1 MHKYLTGQLGGSQ
14 QLGADIENNYIDLVI
29 FLRDPQN
36 LKSHEPDVDS
46 IVRLCDTHNIPLATN
61 LATAELLIHSL
72 DRGDLDWRTN
82 KYKILLPV
90 LILALLLLTGCTQ
103 RSDVAE
109 AYQLYETSDNYALT
123 ESSASAA
130 PELLAENLCVGGT
143 ENSATDGIDAAFAQ
157 SAGVFS
163 VEDEVVTYAQN
174 IYQRMYPA
182 STTKIL
188 TAYIALKYGNLDDV
202 ITVSNEAITSLMSG
216 SSICGLKPG
225 DSLTLD
231 QALYG
236 LMLCSGNDAANAIAE
251 HISGSVEKFA
261 ELMNQEAAAL
271 GASQSHFVNAHGLP
285 DENHYTTAY
294 DLYLIFNAAVQND
307 HFVKLISTKKY
318 DASYMDASGAPV
330 NVTWFNTNGYLKG
343 TFSMPENVTV
353 IGGKTGTTEAAGSC
367 LVLYSK
373 NSSGKPYISVVLK
386 GNSKRELYTLMTELL
401 TNFSKE

>member
-1 MHKYLTGQLGGSQ
+1 M
-14 QLGADIENNYIDLVI
+14 
-29 FLRDPQN
+29 
-36 LKSHEPDVDS
+36 
-46 IVRLCDTHNIPLATN
+46 
-61 LATAELLIHSL
+61 
-72 DRGDLDWRTN
+72 
-82 KYKILLPV
+82 

-285 DENHYTTAY
+285 DENHYTTVRDMAIIAREAMKN
-294 DLYLIFNAAVQND
+294 DTFRKIVATSDWKAQREESTYLTFHNKNKAISQFEGGNGIKIGYTKSSGRTLVASAQRGDRSMIAV
-307 HFVKLISTKKY
+307 VMS
-318 DASYMDASGAPV
+318 APD
-330 NVTWFNTNGYLKG
+330 WFNDAYRLMEYG
-343 TFSMPENVTV
+343 FEQ
-353 IGGKTGTTEAAGSC
+353 TE
-367 LVLYSK
+367 
-373 NSSGKPYISVVLK
+373 
-386 GNSKRELYTLMTELL
+386 
-401 TNFSKE
+401 

>member
-1 MHKYLTGQLGGSQ
+1 MK
-14 QLGADIENNYIDLVI
+14 
-29 FLRDPQN
+29 
-36 LKSHEPDVDS
+36 
-46 IVRLCDTHNIPLATN
+46 C
-61 LATAELLIHSL
+61 
-72 DRGDLDWRTN
+72 TN

-294 DLYLIFNAAVQND
+294 DLYLILDEFSKHDLAYMID
-307 HFVKLISTKKY
+307 SLSTY
-318 DASYMDASGAPV
+318 DFTYTDADGNEQVVTIEPTNEYLTGEV
-330 NVTWFNTNGYLKG
+330 NLPDGY
-343 TFSMPENVTV
+343 S
-353 IGGKTGTTEAAGSC
+353 IGSWKTGTTEEALNCLIMELKNDSTGHEYVAIIAGADGKEA
-367 LVLYSK
+367 LYS
-373 NSSGKPYISVVLK
+373 G
-386 GNSKRELYTLMTELL
+386 MTEMIN
-401 TNFSKE
+401 TAK

>member
-1 MHKYLTGQLGGSQ
+1 M
-14 QLGADIENNYIDLVI
+14 
-29 FLRDPQN
+29 
-36 LKSHEPDVDS
+36 
-46 IVRLCDTHNIPLATN
+46 
-61 LATAELLIHSL
+61 
-72 DRGDLDWRTN
+72 
-82 KYKILLPV
+82 

-123 ESSASAA
+123 GSSASAA

-236 LMLCSGNDAANAIAE
+236 LML
-251 HISGSVEKFA
+251 
-261 ELMNQEAAAL
+261 
-271 GASQSHFVNAHGLP
+271 
-285 DENHYTTAY
+285 
-294 DLYLIFNAAVQND
+294 
-307 HFVKLISTKKY
+307 
-318 DASYMDASGAPV
+318 
-330 NVTWFNTNGYLKG
+330 
-343 TFSMPENVTV
+343 
-353 IGGKTGTTEAAGSC
+353 
-367 LVLYSK
+367 
-373 NSSGKPYISVVLK
+373 
-386 GNSKRELYTLMTELL
+386 
-401 TNFSKE
+401 

>member
-1 MHKYLTGQLGGSQ
+1 MK
-14 QLGADIENNYIDLVI
+14 
-29 FLRDPQN
+29 
-36 LKSHEPDVDS
+36 
-46 IVRLCDTHNIPLATN
+46 C
-61 LATAELLIHSL
+61 
-72 DRGDLDWRTN
+72 TN

-163 VEDEVVTYAQN
+163 VEDEEVTYAQN

-251 HISGSVEKFA
+251 HISGSVEKF
-261 ELMNQEAAAL
+261 
-271 GASQSHFVNAHGLP
+271 
-285 DENHYTTAY
+285 
-294 DLYLIFNAAVQND
+294 
-307 HFVKLISTKKY
+307 
-318 DASYMDASGAPV
+318 
-330 NVTWFNTNGYLKG
+330 
-343 TFSMPENVTV
+343 
-353 IGGKTGTTEAAGSC
+353 C
-367 LVLYSK
+367 
-373 NSSGKPYISVVLK
+373 
-386 GNSKRELYTLMTELL
+386 
-401 TNFSKE
+401 

>member
-1 MHKYLTGQLGGSQ
+1 MK
-14 QLGADIENNYIDLVI
+14 
-29 FLRDPQN
+29 
-36 LKSHEPDVDS
+36 
-46 IVRLCDTHNIPLATN
+46 C
-61 LATAELLIHSL
+61 
-72 DRGDLDWRTN
+72 TN

-163 VEDEVVTYAQN
+163 VEDEKVTYAQN
-174 IYQRMYPA
+174 IYQRIYPA

-353 IGGKTGTTEAAGSC
+353 IGGKTGTTEAAGNC

>member
-1 MHKYLTGQLGGSQ
+1 MK
-14 QLGADIENNYIDLVI
+14 
-29 FLRDPQN
+29 
-36 LKSHEPDVDS
+36 
-46 IVRLCDTHNIPLATN
+46 C
-61 LATAELLIHSL
+61 
-72 DRGDLDWRTN
+72 TN

-285 DENHYTTAY
+285 DENHYTSVY
-294 DLYLIFNAAVQND
+294 DLYLIFQNAVQD
-307 HFVKLISTKKY
+307 QTFLDIISTMSY
-318 DASYMDASGAPV
+318 DVVYTDVNGAGV
-330 NVTWFNTNGYLKG
+330 ERTWENTNQYLTGKEKA
-343 TFSMPENVTV
+343 PEGITV
-353 IGGKTGTTEAAGSC
+353 VGGKTGTTGAAGYC
-367 LVLYSK
+367 LVLYSY
-373 NSSGKPYISVVLK
+373 NASGQPIVSIVLK
-386 GNSKRELYTLMTELL
+386 ADGKSNLYLLMNEMLSGFA
-401 TNFSKE
+401 N

>member
-1 MHKYLTGQLGGSQ
+1 M
-14 QLGADIENNYIDLVI
+14 
-29 FLRDPQN
+29 
-36 LKSHEPDVDS
+36 
-46 IVRLCDTHNIPLATN
+46 
-61 LATAELLIHSL
+61 
-72 DRGDLDWRTN
+72 
-82 KYKILLPV
+82 

-109 AYQLYETSDNYALT
+109 AYQLYEISDNYALT
-123 ESSASAA
+123 GSSASAA

-285 DENHYTTAY
+285 DENHYTSVY
-294 DLYLIFNAAVQND
+294 DLYLIFQNAVQNQTFLD
-307 HFVKLISTKKY
+307 IISTMSY
-318 DASYMDASGAPV
+318 DVVYTDVNGAGV
-330 NVTWFNTNGYLKG
+330 EKTWENTNQYLTGKEKA
-343 TFSMPENVTV
+343 PEGITV
-353 IGGKTGTTEAAGSC
+353 VGGKTGTTGAAGYC
-367 LVLYSK
+367 LVLYSY
-373 NSSGKPYISVVLK
+373 NASGQPIVSIVLK
-386 GNSKRELYTLMTELL
+386 ADGKSNLYLLMNEMLSGFA
-401 TNFSKE
+401 N